1 MSSDNISILLVGG
14 GGGGGSGHAG
24 GGGAGGECHLDFGM
38 APIPAGTHAITAG
51 GAGSGGPA
59 GNPNIATPGSD
70 STFGSN
76 PSKHYMV
83 AKGGGGGGG
92 WIDSSSNPAVGRGL
106 NGGSGGGSTGTA
118 HTPEGIIFAY
128 LQHREQYR

>member
-1 MSSDNISILLVGG
+1 
-14 GGGGGSGHAG
+14 
-24 GGGAGGECHLDFGM
+24 M

-59 GNPNIATPGSD
+59 GNPNIATPGSP
-70 STFGSN
+70 STFGSD

-83 AKGGGGGGG
+83 ARGGGGGGG

-106 NGGSGGGSTGTA
+106 NGGSGGGSTGTQPHSRGYNVCIPSTERA
-118 HTPEGIIFAY
+118 N
-128 LQHREQYR
+128 